1 MRKPCPPRTLG
12 RNAVSATVR
21 AGSSSRPLR
30 GVHRSAP
37 SALLLDPI
45 KRSRRCWVFARSGQ
59 PTWPHFVS
67 QKTWFR
73 EIPRRV
79 ASTSRLL
86 RNDVSALRLGGDVSV
101 DDVVPPVLDGEK
113 LGMLLWE
120 WSRKQLRMKGGY
132 CASVRGVSHH
142 PDHCWGFRCCAACCL
157 RTRPGYSVPQNSSPS
172 TPGNA
177 RM

>member
-101 DDVVPPVLDGEK
+101 DNDQVI
-113 LGMLLWE
+113 LLH
-120 WSRKQLRMKGGY
+120 RGQV
-132 CASVRGVSHH
+132 APQRGVL
-142 PDHCWGFRCCAACCL
+142 GGCAADRGTCTTGAGL
-157 RTRPGYSVPQNSSPS
+157 VEVDATGTVRIGELGGVDTNLG
-172 TPGNA
+172 
-177 RM
+177 